1 MCPKKRCKHNFETI
15 FWTTSRPS
23 RLSWTFWANLSHFV
37 LNILSPNTD
46 SKFCQQLFGTPCRMQ
61 LPLFSSLCISVTSLA
76 PLPPSPAPPFQQ
88 LQSVALISLT
98 RLLTNSSS
106 PHGIN
111 YRPLP
116 GSSAFS
122 FLFSSSFSSQAPPSS
137 FLSSPFPF
145 YPPSKA
151 ELFLLLLCLL
161 KSSSSAFPSYFSS
174 SLTNQA
180 SLSSPLCSRL
190 ESGI

>member
-1 MCPKKRCKHNFETI
+1 
-15 FWTTSRPS
+15 
-23 RLSWTFWANLSHFV
+23 
-37 LNILSPNTD
+37 
-46 SKFCQQLFGTPCRMQ
+46 MQ

-76 PLPPSPAPPFQQ
+76 PLPPAPAPPFQQ
-88 LQSVALISLT
+88 LQSVALISLS

-111 YRPLP
+111 YRPQP

-174 SLTNQA
+174 SLTNQ
-180 SLSSPLCSRL
+180 SPLSSPLFSSLSSRISLNSFHPDLAPPCSV
-190 ESGI
+190 SMCICVGVIFVSMFVFVCVCKY

>member
-1 MCPKKRCKHNFETI
+1 
-15 FWTTSRPS
+15 
-23 RLSWTFWANLSHFV
+23 
-37 LNILSPNTD
+37 
-46 SKFCQQLFGTPCRMQ
+46 MQ
-61 LPLFSSLCISVTSLA
+61 LPLFSSVCISVTSFA
-76 PLPPSPAPPFQQ
+76 PLPLSPAPPFQQ

-161 KSSSSAFPSYFSS
+161 KSSSSAFSS
-174 SLTNQA
+174 SLTNQ
-180 SLSSPLCSRL
+180 SPLSSPLFSSLSSRISLKSFRPNLAPPCSV
-190 ESGI
+190 SMCICVGVIFVFMFVFVCVCKY